1 MRFGGEKF
9 ISENAIILED
19 LAVHPD
25 YQGQGFGT
33 LLLAALKEVTRQQDR
48 PGIYLLCEDELLAY
62 FEMNGF
68 VEQGIVDGERS
79 SEVAFL
85 MRWQNPYYQ
94 EEIWLLDQ
102 ARLTDLDRIF
112 EIELENFSIEEAI
125 PRPVFEAHLKEIKT
139 SFLVAEK
146 EGKIL
151 GYIEG
156 PVVPHRYLQDL
167 SLQKKSKTTVIEKG
181 AIFL

>member
-1 MRFGGEKF
+1 MEFPIKIREAQQSDIDQICLIQESISNTLEIMNREIIEERIRNHAGTFLLASLDDQGIAYITATILPFPSLRKWMVEIGGEKF
-9 ISENAIILED
+9 INENSILLED

-85 MRWQNPYYQ
+85 MSWQNPYYQ
-94 EEIWLLDQ
+94 EEI
-102 ARLTDLDRIF
+102 
-112 EIELENFSIEEAI
+112 
-125 PRPVFEAHLKEIKT
+125 
-139 SFLVAEK
+139 
-146 EGKIL
+146 
-151 GYIEG
+151 
-156 PVVPHRYLQDL
+156 
-167 SLQKKSKTTVIEKG
+167 
-181 AIFL
+181 

>member
-1 MRFGGEKF
+1 MEFPIKIREAQQSDIDQICLIQESTQNFQETFKREIIEERIRNFADTFLLASLDNQVITYITATTLPIPSLRQWILEIGDEEF

-19 LAVHPD
+19 LAVDPD
-25 YQGQGFGT
+25 FQGQGFGT
-33 LLLAALKEVTRQQDR
+33 LLLAALKEVTRQQNR

-94 EEIWLLDQ
+94 EEI
-102 ARLTDLDRIF
+102 
-112 EIELENFSIEEAI
+112 
-125 PRPVFEAHLKEIKT
+125 
-139 SFLVAEK
+139 
-146 EGKIL
+146 
-151 GYIEG
+151 
-156 PVVPHRYLQDL
+156 
-167 SLQKKSKTTVIEKG
+167 
-181 AIFL
+181 

>member
-1 MRFGGEKF
+1 MEFPIKIREAQQSDINQICLIQESISSSLEILNRKIIEERIRNHAGTFLLASLDDQGIAYITATTLPIPSLRKWMVEIGGEKF
-9 ISENAIILED
+9 INENSIILED
-19 LAVHPD
+19 LSVHPD

-79 SEVAFL
+79 SEVDFL

-94 EEIWLLDQ
+94 EEI
-102 ARLTDLDRIF
+102 
-112 EIELENFSIEEAI
+112 
-125 PRPVFEAHLKEIKT
+125 
-139 SFLVAEK
+139 
-146 EGKIL
+146 
-151 GYIEG
+151 
-156 PVVPHRYLQDL
+156 
-167 SLQKKSKTTVIEKG
+167 
-181 AIFL
+181 

>member
-1 MRFGGEKF
+1 MEFPIKIREVQQSDIEQVCLIQESSQNFQETFNREIIEERIRNHAGTFLLASLDDQGIAYITATILPFPSLRKWMLEIGGEKF
-9 ISENAIILED
+9 INENSIILED

-85 MRWQNPYYQ
+85 MRWQNPYY
-94 EEIWLLDQ
+94 
-102 ARLTDLDRIF
+102 
-112 EIELENFSIEEAI
+112 
-125 PRPVFEAHLKEIKT
+125 
-139 SFLVAEK
+139 
-146 EGKIL
+146 
-151 GYIEG
+151 
-156 PVVPHRYLQDL
+156 
-167 SLQKKSKTTVIEKG
+167 
-181 AIFL
+181 

>member
-1 MRFGGEKF
+1 MEFSITIREVQPSDLESIWLIGESNSDSQDEISIEMIKERIRNHAGTFLLASLNEEIIGYIIGDELTKF
-9 ISENAIILED
+9 TQSDSRKQLEAAIPDTSDFITILD

-33 LLLAALKEVTRQQDR
+33 LLLAALKEVTRQQNR

-94 EEIWLLDQ
+94 EEI
-102 ARLTDLDRIF
+102 
-112 EIELENFSIEEAI
+112 
-125 PRPVFEAHLKEIKT
+125 
-139 SFLVAEK
+139 
-146 EGKIL
+146 
-151 GYIEG
+151 
-156 PVVPHRYLQDL
+156 
-167 SLQKKSKTTVIEKG
+167 
-181 AIFL
+181 

>member
-1 MRFGGEKF
+1 MEFPIKIREAQQSDIDQIYLIQESISSSLEILNRKIIEERIRKHAGTFLLASLDDQGIAYITATILPMPSLRKWMLEIGGEEF
-9 ISENAIILED
+9 INENSIILED

-68 VEQGIVDGERS
+68 VEQGIVDGERG

-85 MRWQNPYYQ
+85 MSWQNPYYQ
-94 EEIWLLDQ
+94 EEI
-102 ARLTDLDRIF
+102 
-112 EIELENFSIEEAI
+112 
-125 PRPVFEAHLKEIKT
+125 
-139 SFLVAEK
+139 
-146 EGKIL
+146 
-151 GYIEG
+151 
-156 PVVPHRYLQDL
+156 
-167 SLQKKSKTTVIEKG
+167 
-181 AIFL
+181 

>member
-1 MRFGGEKF
+1 MEFPIKIREAQQSDIDQICLIQESNSNFLEIMNREIIEERIRNHADTFLLASLDDQGIAYITATTPPIPSLRKWMLEIGGEKF
-9 ISENAIILED
+9 INENSIILED

-94 EEIWLLDQ
+94 E
-102 ARLTDLDRIF
+102 
-112 EIELENFSIEEAI
+112 
-125 PRPVFEAHLKEIKT
+125 
-139 SFLVAEK
+139 
-146 EGKIL
+146 KI
-151 GYIEG
+151 
-156 PVVPHRYLQDL
+156 
-167 SLQKKSKTTVIEKG
+167 
-181 AIFL
+181 

>member
-1 MRFGGEKF
+1 MEFPIKIREAQDSDIEQIYLIQESISSFLEIMNKEIIEERIRNHAGTFLLASLDDQGIAYITATILPFPSLRKWMVEIGGEKF
-9 ISENAIILED
+9 INENSIILED

-94 EEIWLLDQ
+94 EEI
-102 ARLTDLDRIF
+102 
-112 EIELENFSIEEAI
+112 
-125 PRPVFEAHLKEIKT
+125 
-139 SFLVAEK
+139 
-146 EGKIL
+146 
-151 GYIEG
+151 
-156 PVVPHRYLQDL
+156 
-167 SLQKKSKTTVIEKG
+167 
-181 AIFL
+181 

>member
-1 MRFGGEKF
+1 MEFPIKIREAQDSDIDQICLIQESISSSLEILNRKIIEERIRNHAGTFLLASLDDQGIAYITATTLPIPSLRKWMVEIGGEKF
-9 ISENAIILED
+9 INENSIILED
-19 LAVHPD
+19 LSVHPD

-79 SEVAFL
+79 SEVDFL

-94 EEIWLLDQ
+94 EEI
-102 ARLTDLDRIF
+102 
-112 EIELENFSIEEAI
+112 
-125 PRPVFEAHLKEIKT
+125 
-139 SFLVAEK
+139 
-146 EGKIL
+146 
-151 GYIEG
+151 
-156 PVVPHRYLQDL
+156 
-167 SLQKKSKTTVIEKG
+167 
-181 AIFL
+181 

>member
-1 MRFGGEKF
+1 MEFPIKIREAQQSDIDQICLIQESISCSLEIMNKEIIEERIRKHAGTFLLASLDDQGIAYITATTLPIPSLRKWMLEIGGEKF
-9 ISENAIILED
+9 INENSIILED

-68 VEQGIVDGERS
+68 VEQGIVDGERG

-85 MRWQNPYYQ
+85 MSWQNPYYQ
-94 EEIWLLDQ
+94 EEI
-102 ARLTDLDRIF
+102 
-112 EIELENFSIEEAI
+112 
-125 PRPVFEAHLKEIKT
+125 
-139 SFLVAEK
+139 
-146 EGKIL
+146 
-151 GYIEG
+151 
-156 PVVPHRYLQDL
+156 
-167 SLQKKSKTTVIEKG
+167 
-181 AIFL
+181 